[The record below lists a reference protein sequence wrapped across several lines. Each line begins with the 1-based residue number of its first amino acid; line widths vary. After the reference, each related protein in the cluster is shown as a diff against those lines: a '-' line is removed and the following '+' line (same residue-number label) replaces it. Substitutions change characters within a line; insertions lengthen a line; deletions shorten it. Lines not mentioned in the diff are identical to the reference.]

1 MWAEGGVT
9 TEGEEVGTAEVEASV
24 LEEAAMALVGSVLSF
39 AMSAVAEVAESVA
52 VVGGGSVMF
61 TSLAAADGEV

>member
-9 TEGEEVGTAEVEASV
+9 TEGEEEGAAEVEAM
-24 LEEAAMALVGSVLSF
+24 AAMGLLASALPF
-39 AMSAVAEVAESVA
+39 AVSSVAEVAESVA

-61 TSLAAADGEV
+61 TSLAVAGREV

>member
-24 LEEAAMALVGSVLSF
+24 IEEAVMALEASVLSF
-39 AMSAVAEVAESVA
+39 AMSAVAEVAESVT